1 MASAAE
7 PGAAGGQRN
16 AQAASLGALANL
28 CLNEDEA
35 RVLLRLQ
42 GGLRKLQPL
51 LFAADALLQTKCA
64 NAIYNCAPNA
74 ETKVS
79 MRILDILRPLVLL
92 LASPSADARVMSFVS
107 SASFAASTDFRG
119 RIMAAPPGRSSQPG
133 RRNVVTSSLREK

>member
-79 MRILDILRPLVLL
+79 MRILDILRPLVALL
-92 LASPSADARVMSFVS
+92 SSPSALARI
-107 SASFAASTDFRG
+107 AAAGALMCATQNESTN
-119 RIMAAPPGRSSQPG
+119 Q
-133 RRNVVTSSLREK
+133 VKCREP

>member
-1 MASAAE
+1 M
-7 PGAAGGQRN
+7 
-16 AQAASLGALANL
+16 
-28 CLNEDEA
+28 
-35 RVLLRLQ
+35 LLRLQ

-92 LASPSADARVMSFVS
+92 LASPSADARV
-107 SASFAASTDFRG
+107 AAAGALMCATQNESTN
-119 RIMAAPPGRSSQPG
+119 Q
-133 RRNVVTSSLREK
+133 VKCREP